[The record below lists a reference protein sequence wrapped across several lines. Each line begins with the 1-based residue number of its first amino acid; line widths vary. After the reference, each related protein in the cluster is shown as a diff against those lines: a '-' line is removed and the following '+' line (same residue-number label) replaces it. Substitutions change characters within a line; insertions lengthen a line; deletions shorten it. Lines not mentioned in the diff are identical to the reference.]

1 MWICEKCKFWTE
13 FFIIT
18 KKDKVYFLIVI
29 KKTKH
34 TFYSSLQKKTKA
46 LLTQLSKKKTKRI
59 FSSSRALQK
68 QAASLASWA
77 ILEFKPCL
85 THKLPRF
92 EFMVFEFKNSKKG
105 DEITT
110 LNSRRHLCLVCSL
123 LLCLFLWQPCKH
135 RPLRLRHLKF

>member
-77 ILEFKPCL
+77 ILEFQA
-85 THKLPRF
+85 
-92 EFMVFEFKNSKKG
+92 
-105 DEITT
+105 
-110 LNSRRHLCLVCSL
+110 L
-123 LLCLFLWQPCKH
+123 LYS
-135 RPLRLRHLKF
+135 